1 MTIKY
6 LKKATKT
13 ASTDDTKTK
22 EIVQNLLKELEKSK
36 EEGCKEL
43 TKKFDK
49 YDGEIIVSKEKIEEI
64 KKKLDQKTKDDIRF
78 SYDRVKKFAEAQ
90 LKNYGQDFEVEL
102 SNGLYA
108 GQKLVPVNT
117 AGCYIPGGRYAHI
130 ASAVMSVTTAKVAG
144 VKNII
149 ACSPPKENIGAHPS
163 IIYTADL
170 CGADVILN
178 LGGVPA
184 IAAMTYGLF
193 GNAPADI
200 LVGPGNQFVAE
211 AKRILFGKV
220 GIDLFAGPTEIGI
233 IADETADPEI
243 VAVDLVGQA
252 EHGYNSPAWLY
263 TTSQKLADT
272 VMKRVPELIDELP
285 EVPRLSAEAAWR
297 DYGEVILCDTNE
309 EMVKVSDDYAPEHL
323 ELQTKNLKWFAMP
336 AVAGMALD
344 LGGIQ
349 YTAAPSNGFYMGTEI
364 GSLNLSDKRR
374 YNILPMVAKMME
386 LDVSEERTLWRDKAL
401 VEVNIA
407 VLYSFKKQGVRMLDH
422 HALSEFFMRFNE
434 EEEKMV
440 VDQPTEHRQ
449 ESIVHTVSDT
459 VMESCAPL
467 MQLMV
472 TLVVRI
478 WPLEYWSPPVMSLCC
493 RGQWMMWRVHREES
507 GGKKRGEK
515 RKTNAS
521 SVFRF
526 PTCLFQEMRK
536 IDTRCPQIATL
547 CGLNDHKAS
556 LTSRLVLCCC
566 CSTQTLQTPQRLL
579 LPFPATCS
587 FWIAPPRL
595 SHALVLWRNFV
606 FQRTISAT

>member
-6 LKKATKT
+6 LKKASKT

-22 EIVQNLLKELEKSK
+22 DIVQNLLKELEKSK

-49 YDGEIIVSKEKIEEI
+49 YDGEIIVSKEKIEDI
-64 KKKLDQKTKDDIRF
+64 KKKLDQKTKDDIKF

-90 LKNYGQDFEVEL
+90 LKNYGKDFEVEL

-263 TTSQKLADT
+263 TTSQKLADA
-272 VMKRVPELIDELP
+272 VMKKVPELIEELP

-323 ELQTKNLKWFAMP
+323 ELQTKNLKWFHDKLKNYGALFIGEETT
-336 AVAGMALD
+336 VAYGD
-344 LGGIQ
+344 KC
-349 YTAAPSNGFYMGTEI
+349 SGT
-364 GSLNLSDKRR
+364 NH
-374 YNILPMVAKMME
+374 ILPTKGAGKYTGGLFVGKFIK
-386 LDVSEERTLWRDKAL
+386 TL
-401 VEVNIA
+401 
-407 VLYSFKKQGVRMLDH
+407 S
-422 HALSEFFMRFNE
+422 
-434 EEEKMV
+434 
-440 VDQPTEHRQ
+440 
-449 ESIVHTVSDT
+449 
-459 VMESCAPL
+459 
-467 MQLMV
+467 
-472 TLVVRI
+472 
-478 WPLEYWSPPVMSLCC
+478 
-493 RGQWMMWRVHREES
+493 
-507 GGKKRGEK
+507 
-515 RKTNAS
+515 
-521 SVFRF
+521 
-526 PTCLFQEMRK
+526 
-536 IDTRCPQIATL
+536 
-547 CGLNDHKAS
+547 
-556 LTSRLVLCCC
+556 
-566 CSTQTLQTPQRLL
+566 
-579 LPFPATCS
+579 
-587 FWIAPPRL
+587 
-595 SHALVLWRNFV
+595 
-606 FQRTISAT
+606 FQRMTKESTKEVGAAAARISRYEGMEAHARTGDVRLRKYGYSN

>member
-49 YDGEIIVSKEKIEEI
+49 YDGEIIVSKEKIEDI

-323 ELQTKNLKWFAMP
+323 ELQTKNLKWFHEK
-336 AVAGMALD
+336 LKN
-344 LGGIQ
+344 
-349 YTAAPSNGFYMGTEI
+349 Y
-364 GSLNLSDKRR
+364 GSLFIGEETTVAYGDKCSGT
-374 YNILPMVAKMME
+374 NHILPTKGAGKYTGGLFVGKFIK
-386 LDVSEERTLWRDKAL
+386 TL
-401 VEVNIA
+401 
-407 VLYSFKKQGVRMLDH
+407 S
-422 HALSEFFMRFNE
+422 
-434 EEEKMV
+434 
-440 VDQPTEHRQ
+440 
-449 ESIVHTVSDT
+449 
-459 VMESCAPL
+459 
-467 MQLMV
+467 
-472 TLVVRI
+472 
-478 WPLEYWSPPVMSLCC
+478 
-493 RGQWMMWRVHREES
+493 
-507 GGKKRGEK
+507 
-515 RKTNAS
+515 
-521 SVFRF
+521 
-526 PTCLFQEMRK
+526 
-536 IDTRCPQIATL
+536 
-547 CGLNDHKAS
+547 
-556 LTSRLVLCCC
+556 
-566 CSTQTLQTPQRLL
+566 
-579 LPFPATCS
+579 
-587 FWIAPPRL
+587 
-595 SHALVLWRNFV
+595 
-606 FQRTISAT
+606 FQRMSKAATKEVGAACARISRYEGMEAHARTGDVRLRKYGFSN

>member
-263 TTSQKLADT
+263 TTSQKLADA
-272 VMKRVPELIDELP
+272 VMKRVPELIEELP

-309 EMVKVSDDYAPEHL
+309 EMIKVSDDYAPEHL
-323 ELQTKNLKWFAMP
+323 ELQTKNLKWFHEK
-336 AVAGMALD
+336 LKN
-344 LGGIQ
+344 
-349 YTAAPSNGFYMGTEI
+349 Y
-364 GSLNLSDKRR
+364 GSLFIGEETTVAYGDKCSGT
-374 YNILPMVAKMME
+374 NHILPTKGAGKYTGGLFVGKFIK
-386 LDVSEERTLWRDKAL
+386 TL
-401 VEVNIA
+401 
-407 VLYSFKKQGVRMLDH
+407 S
-422 HALSEFFMRFNE
+422 
-434 EEEKMV
+434 
-440 VDQPTEHRQ
+440 
-449 ESIVHTVSDT
+449 
-459 VMESCAPL
+459 
-467 MQLMV
+467 
-472 TLVVRI
+472 
-478 WPLEYWSPPVMSLCC
+478 
-493 RGQWMMWRVHREES
+493 
-507 GGKKRGEK
+507 
-515 RKTNAS
+515 
-521 SVFRF
+521 
-526 PTCLFQEMRK
+526 
-536 IDTRCPQIATL
+536 
-547 CGLNDHKAS
+547 
-556 LTSRLVLCCC
+556 
-566 CSTQTLQTPQRLL
+566 
-579 LPFPATCS
+579 
-587 FWIAPPRL
+587 
-595 SHALVLWRNFV
+595 
-606 FQRTISAT
+606 FQRMTKESTKEVGAAAARISRYEGMEAHARTGDVRLRKYGYSN

>member
-6 LKKATKT
+6 LKKAVKT

-49 YDGEIIVSKEKIEEI
+49 YEGEIIVSKEKIEEI
-64 KKKLDQKTKDDIRF
+64 KKKLDQKTKDDIKF

-90 LKNYGQDFEVEL
+90 LKNYGRDFEVEL

-263 TTSQKLADT
+263 TTSQKLADS

-297 DYGEVILCDTNE
+297 DYGEVILCDTNSNNHIFE
-309 EMVKVSDDYAPEHL
+309 
-323 ELQTKNLKWFAMP
+323 
-336 AVAGMALD
+336 ALHHQF
-344 LGGIQ
+344 L
-349 YTAAPSNGFYMGTEI
+349 
-364 GSLNLSDKRR
+364 
-374 YNILPMVAKMME
+374 
-386 LDVSEERTLWRDKAL
+386 
-401 VEVNIA
+401 
-407 VLYSFKKQGVRMLDH
+407 
-422 HALSEFFMRFNE
+422 HALPF
-434 EEEKMV
+434 
-440 VDQPTEHRQ
+440 
-449 ESIVHTVSDT
+449 
-459 VMESCAPL
+459 L
-467 MQLMV
+467 
-472 TLVVRI
+472 RI
-478 WPLEYWSPPVMSLCC
+478 L
-493 RGQWMMWRVHREES
+493 
-507 GGKKRGEK
+507 K
-515 RKTNAS
+515 
-521 SVFRF
+521 F
-526 PTCLFQEMRK
+526 
-536 IDTRCPQIATL
+536 
-547 CGLNDHKAS
+547 
-556 LTSRLVLCCC
+556 
-566 CSTQTLQTPQRLL
+566 
-579 LPFPATCS
+579 
-587 FWIAPPRL
+587 
-595 SHALVLWRNFV
+595 
-606 FQRTISAT
+606 

>member
-49 YDGEIIVSKEKIEEI
+49 YDGEIIVSKEKIEDI
-64 KKKLDQKTKDDIRF
+64 KKKLDKKTKDDIKF

-90 LKNYGQDFEVEL
+90 LKNYGKDFEVEL

-263 TTSQKLADT
+263 TTSQKLADA
-272 VMKRVPELIDELP
+272 VMKRVPELIEELP

-297 DYGEVILCDTNE
+297 DYGEVILCDTDE

-323 ELQTKNLKWFAMP
+323 ELQTKDLKWFHER
-336 AVAGMALD
+336 LKN
-344 LGGIQ
+344 
-349 YTAAPSNGFYMGTEI
+349 Y
-364 GSLNLSDKRR
+364 GSLFIGEETTVAYGDKCSGT
-374 YNILPMVAKMME
+374 NHILPTKGAGKYTGGLFVGKFIK
-386 LDVSEERTLWRDKAL
+386 TL
-401 VEVNIA
+401 
-407 VLYSFKKQGVRMLDH
+407 S
-422 HALSEFFMRFNE
+422 
-434 EEEKMV
+434 
-440 VDQPTEHRQ
+440 
-449 ESIVHTVSDT
+449 
-459 VMESCAPL
+459 
-467 MQLMV
+467 
-472 TLVVRI
+472 
-478 WPLEYWSPPVMSLCC
+478 
-493 RGQWMMWRVHREES
+493 
-507 GGKKRGEK
+507 
-515 RKTNAS
+515 
-521 SVFRF
+521 
-526 PTCLFQEMRK
+526 
-536 IDTRCPQIATL
+536 
-547 CGLNDHKAS
+547 
-556 LTSRLVLCCC
+556 
-566 CSTQTLQTPQRLL
+566 
-579 LPFPATCS
+579 
-587 FWIAPPRL
+587 
-595 SHALVLWRNFV
+595 
-606 FQRTISAT
+606 FQRMTKESTKEVGAAAARISRYEGMEAHARTGDVRLRKYGYSN